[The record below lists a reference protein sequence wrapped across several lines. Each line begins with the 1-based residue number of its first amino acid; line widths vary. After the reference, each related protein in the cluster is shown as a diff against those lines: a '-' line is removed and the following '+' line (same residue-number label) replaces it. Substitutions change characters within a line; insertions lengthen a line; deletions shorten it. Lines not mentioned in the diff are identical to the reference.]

1 MSPHHYVPAL
11 TSAPTRAEALRE
23 ARATVALGNAAA
35 QADLERLLAFAL
47 GISRTELM
55 LDPLLPV
62 NADAMQRFLAVAQRR
77 AAGEPFAYIV
87 GEREFWSLGLRVTPD
102 VLVPRPET
110 ELLVQGALS
119 LVTSSDANV
128 IDLGTGSGAVALAI
142 ASERPRWRVVAT
154 DASEAAL
161 AVARG
166 NAARHRLDRVEFL
179 HSHWWQAMHGCR
191 FDLVV
196 SNPPYIAR
204 NDAVLDS
211 DGLRFEPLQALA
223 AGTTGLEDL
232 AEIIA
237 GAASHLNDNGHI
249 VFEHGSIQG
258 PWVREQLVAQ
268 GFNHV
273 RSHLDLAGHERVTM
287 GSWRS
292 KG

>member
-11 TSAPTRAEALRE
+11 TTAPTRAEALRE

-62 NADAMQRFLAVAQRR
+62 NADAMQRFLAVAKRR

-87 GEREFWSLGLRVTPD
+87 GEREFWSLALRVTPD

-119 LVTSSDANV
+119 LVTSSDANI

-179 HSHWWQAMHGCR
+179 HSHWWQAMHGRR

-204 NDAVLDS
+204 NDAALDS

-249 VFEHGSIQG
+249 ALEHGSTQG

-292 KG
+292 TG